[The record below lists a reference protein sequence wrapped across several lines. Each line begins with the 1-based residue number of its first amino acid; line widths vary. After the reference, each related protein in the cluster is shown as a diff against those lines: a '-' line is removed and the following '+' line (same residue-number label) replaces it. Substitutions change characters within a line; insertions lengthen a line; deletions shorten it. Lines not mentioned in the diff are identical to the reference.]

1 MCRDSAKVIRA
12 TTENETM
19 QRFHLQDA
27 SAGFYALTVYGA
39 SKRDALNRY
48 RAQWYPQRDRLP
60 RGIAIWNA

>member
-1 MCRDSAKVIRA
+1 
-12 TTENETM
+12 M